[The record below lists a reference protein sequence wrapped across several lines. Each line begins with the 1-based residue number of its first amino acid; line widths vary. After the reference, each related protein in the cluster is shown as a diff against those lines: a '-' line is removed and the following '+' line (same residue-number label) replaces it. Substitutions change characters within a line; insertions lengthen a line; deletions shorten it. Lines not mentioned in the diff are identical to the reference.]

1 MIVYFLL
8 VSCIGPLAVRKES
21 FVSAAPRDGY
31 SYPEQTTTS
40 TATSLN
46 GGAQDAAASIN
57 NPESACPCLTSVNSS
72 TIPGQSD
79 WMTQQRRQHLEQL
92 YTQNVLLHGMVCSCN
107 VALRGAPM
115 RDDYRYTVGIGAH
128 KLHTRAVMWND
139 ARKICNEEGGYLA
152 IINSI
157 AEEHILL
164 DIFNHSGPIKDAA
177 YANEAFLGIH
187 DLYAE
192 GEWVTVLGD
201 SLAKTGYTRW
211 SDKWGGQPD
220 NGGGKQHCGAL
231 MKEGGM
237 DDVACEVPFPFFCE
251 LPLMRVLQ

>member
-1 MIVYFLL
+1 MMVYFLL
-8 VSCIGPLAVRKES
+8 VGCIALLGVDEES
-21 FVSAAPRDGY
+21 FVSAAPSSGY
-31 SYPEQTTTS
+31 GSLEQTTS
-40 TATSLN
+40 ANLN
-46 GGAQDAAASIN
+46 EGAQDAAASIN
-57 NPESACPCLTSVNSS
+57 NPESGCPCLTSVNSS

-79 WMTQQRRQHLEQL
+79 WMTQQSRQHLEQF
-92 YTQNVLLHGMVCSCN
+92 YSQNVMLHGMMCSCN
-107 VALRGAPM
+107 VAMRGAPM
-115 RDDYRYTVGIGAH
+115 RDDYHYTVGIGAH
-128 KLHTRAVMWND
+128 KLHTRAATWND
-139 ARKICNEEGGYLA
+139 ARKFCNEEGGHLA
-152 IINSI
+152 IVNSI

-164 DIFNHSGPIKDAA
+164 DIFNRSGPIKGAV
-177 YANEAFLGIH
+177 YPNEAFLGIH

-237 DDVACEVPFPFFCE
+237 DDVACDVPFPFLCE